1 MFNGGK
7 KDSKAVNGAV
17 VLEHEPTTAPPM
29 KEYWK
34 ISGMR
39 SYGLSSE
46 IRGRCRANSA
56 L

>member
-1 MFNGGK
+1 MFNRGK
-7 KDSKAVNGAV
+7 KNSKAVNGTV

-29 KEYWK
+29 KEHWK
-34 ISGMR
+34 ISVMR
-39 SYGLSSE
+39 SYGLSSG